1 MCLGKLHLV
10 ETEVDWLSLT
20 RSGFEELVTMST
32 MFRII
37 SGAAGITLL
46 VATLVLALYLLA
58 EEPAARVLLAGYMGI
73 GGIIFGA
80 YLLFYAITGEWRP
93 NLTNKKRERQ
103 G

>member
-1 MCLGKLHLV
+1 VCLGKLHLV
-10 ETEVDWLSLT
+10 ETEVDWLSPT
-20 RSGFEELVTMST
+20 RIGFVEFVAMST

-46 VATLVLALYLLA
+46 GSTLALALYLLA

-80 YLLFYAITGEWRP
+80 YFLFYAITGEWRP